1 MQVVL
6 TKDVKGT
13 GRAHEVVTV
22 KDGFALNFLIARKLA
37 VPASAAAMKQAEL
50 RKKQTLAKRELD
62 AKLIGERLAALAEE
76 KLVFL
81 KKANKQGHLYDAVDA
96 AEIAEKA
103 GIPEDAV
110 RIERPF
116 KELGTFDVPV
126 AFGEAFGKLT
136 IEVKAE

>member
-13 GRAHEVVTV
+13 GRANEVVSV

-37 VPASAAAMKQAEL
+37 VPASPAALKQAET
-50 RKKQTLAKRELD
+50 RKMHVAAKRELD
-62 AKLIGERLAALAEE
+62 AKLIGERLVSLAEE
-76 KLVFL
+76 KLEFV
-81 KKANKQGHLYDAVDA
+81 KKANEQGHLYDAVDA

-110 RIERPF
+110 RIEKPF
-116 KELGTFDVPV
+116 KELGTFEVPV
-126 AFGEAFGKLT
+126 AFGEQFGKLT
-136 IEVKAE
+136 ITVTAE

>member
-13 GRAHEVVTV
+13 GRANEVVSV

-37 VPASAAAMKQAEL
+37 VPASSAALKQAET
-50 RKKQTLAKRELD
+50 RAKHAKVKQELD
-62 AKLIGERLAALAEE
+62 AKLIGERLVSLAET
-76 KLVFL
+76 KLEFV
-81 KKANKQGHLYDAVDA
+81 KKANEQGHLYDAVDA
-96 AEIAEKA
+96 KEIAEKA

-116 KELGTFDVPV
+116 KALGIFEVPV
-126 AFGEAFGKLT
+126 AFGEQFGKLT

>member
-13 GRAHEVVTV
+13 GRANEVISV

-37 VPASAAAMKQAEL
+37 VPASSSALKQAEL
-50 RKKQTLAKRELD
+50 RQTNAKAKQVLD
-62 AKLIGERLAALAEE
+62 AKLIGERLVSLAEE
-76 KLVFL
+76 KLVFI
-81 KKANKQGHLYDAVDA
+81 KKVNEKNHLYDAVDA

-110 RIERPF
+110 RIEKPF
-116 KELGTFDVPV
+116 KEVGTFEVPV
-126 AFGEAFGKLT
+126 AFGEQFGKLT
-136 IEVKAE
+136 IEVKGE

>member
-13 GRAHEVVTV
+13 GRANEVVQV

-37 VPASAAAMKQAEL
+37 VPASANSLKQAEL
-50 RKKQTLAKRELD
+50 RAKQAGAKRELD
-62 AKLIGERLAALAEE
+62 AKMIGERLVALAEE
-76 KLVFL
+76 KIVFV
-81 KKANKQGHLYDAVDA
+81 KKANEQGHLYDAVDA

-116 KELGTFDVPV
+116 KDLGVHEVPV
-126 AFGEAFGKLT
+126 AFGEQFGKLT
-136 IEVKAE
+136 IEVKGE

>member
-13 GRAHEVVTV
+13 GRANEVVNV

-37 VPASAAAMKQAEL
+37 IPAGVNAIKQAEL
-50 RKKQTLAKRELD
+50 RAKQAGEKRELD
-62 AKLIGERLAALAEE
+62 AKLIGERLVSLAET
-76 KLVFL
+76 KLEFT
-81 KKANKQGHLYDAVDA
+81 KKANEQGHLYDAVDA

-116 KELGTFDVPV
+116 KELGTFEVPV
-126 AFGEAFGKLT
+126 AFGEQFGKLS